1 MIEITRLRLPSRTG
15 VAPPHRSIGLP
26 HLIPLIILLAACSR
40 HTEVPDEPWFNPPGG
55 TWTPDTAMVAEMK
68 SSLDAELRPFLAKS
82 GRASLPAMRYWFQY
96 MGRGV
101 DSSRYVEIR
110 GRPFPVLP
118 QGKSRS
124 YMGPWMPEE
133 CIVHARYLPGGKRI
147 DDLVLSGVSC
157 PARL

>member
-1 MIEITRLRLPSRTG
+1 MIEITRLRLPSRTD
-15 VAPPHRSIGLP
+15 VAPRHRSMRLP

-40 HTEVPDEPWFNPPGG
+40 HAEVPDEPWFNPPGG
-55 TWTPDTAMVAEMK
+55 TWAPDAAMVSEMK

-82 GRASLPAMRYWFQY
+82 GRVSSPAVRYWFQ
-96 MGRGV
+96 
-101 DSSRYVEIR
+101 
-110 GRPFPVLP
+110 
-118 QGKSRS
+118 

-133 CIVHARYLPGGKRI
+133 CIVHARYLPNGKGL